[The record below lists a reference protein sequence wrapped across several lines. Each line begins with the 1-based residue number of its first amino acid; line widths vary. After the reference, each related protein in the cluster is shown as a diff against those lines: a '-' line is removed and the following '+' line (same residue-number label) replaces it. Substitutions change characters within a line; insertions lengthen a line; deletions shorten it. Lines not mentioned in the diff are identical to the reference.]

1 MYLCLYLHATLWMLI
16 KMFMVQLTEQE
27 PSALHALILRLIF
40 ANSILWLGEEKHGKN
55 HILSD
60 YSDVKK
66 KTVSCMA
73 NNNKKQEQCNTATIF
88 SKFNYIL

>member
-16 KMFMVQLTEQE
+16 KMFMLQLTQ
-27 PSALHALILRLIF
+27 SKNHRRLHALILRLIF
-40 ANSILWLGEEKHGKN
+40 ANIILWLGEEKHRKN

-66 KTVSCMA
+66 NLSCMA
-73 NNNKKQEQCNTATIF
+73 NNNKKQEQCNTTTIF
-88 SKFNYIL
+88 FKV

>member
-66 KTVSCMA
+66 KQFHVWQTITKSK
-73 NNNKKQEQCNTATIF
+73 NNVIQLQFF

>member
-1 MYLCLYLHATLWMLI
+1 MLI
-16 KMFMVQLTEQE
+16 KMFMVQLTQ
-27 PSALHALILRLIF
+27 SKNHKRLHALILRLIF
-40 ANSILWLGEEKHGKN
+40 ANIILWLGEEKHRKN

-73 NNNKKQEQCNTATIF
+73 NNNKKQEQCNTTAIF
-88 SKFNYIL
+88 FKV